1 MVHVVFCTHYTFSCG
16 PVLTF
21 LSLSLSLSLSRPAD
35 PYAMPV
41 HDEDVPRPPTV
52 KADDLKNM
60 ELVDDED
67 GGWAGHHEEV
77 DYSKEVI
84 FSDSSDDEA
93 TPKDRHKVGEDI
105 IVNVHRLGK

>member
-1 MVHVVFCTHYTFSCG
+1 MTDLYQYIFVFSV
-16 PVLTF
+16 P
-21 LSLSLSLSLSRPAD
+21 RPSD
-35 PYAMPV
+35 PYAMPGLE
-41 HDEDVPRPPTV
+41 EDVPRPPTV
-52 KADDLKNM
+52 KADDLKSM

-93 TPKDRHKVGEDI
+93 SPKDNKKVGWEN
-105 IVNVHRLGK
+105 IVAKFQGSKRRKK